1 MNRDVDESYIA
12 DLTDRVF
19 LIQSQFESGKL
30 FISNHLEAGFK
41 ESFQKIRLRA
51 DGKVDPATVDGR
63 IRAMGVAVQHFF
75 ERNEIKKKYTIVDF
89 QETYFRI
96 LFGNFAA
103 FYENMIKSKAEPY
116 QIAHA
121 VSEQEDIVKH
131 IDEIFP
137 DLLNDVR
144 GFWST
149 VYEIGEVHL
158 QDGQQ
163 LKANFAGDL
172 FPSYSENAVST
183 TGLYIDTIILPCPIL
198 RVGGLHGVTDKK
210 YFCYLL
216 IKHVLTC
223 MTYRELALEEI
234 EPAIALVLPE
244 KNNFKEESQEELH
257 QRSLPFILA
266 HAHYLYDREF
276 ESMEDFH
283 EFSSSLTDLDKL
295 FKELKRPDRLL
306 FDTKW
311 GPAGRAQLEKHMASK
326 ERLMTPVLEDTPG
339 IEVMLSCVGRMPQAL
354 AARINAQELRST
366 PYINADTSWTYYKWL
381 MEYEALGFKF
391 DEAALKN
398 LHMVNALSKGM
409 NDGFSWFGNV
419 PTKNILDIRRNGLM
433 PEVRDILSSGV
444 SELINTSP
452 SNYDATSQ
460 RVIDNVDRAFI
471 QHQRFLAKVKR
482 DKLKILGVEVVP
494 FIVNGAFGMA
504 SALVNKPELAM
515 ASVVLGSIGLPTLK
529 DIRTSFK
536 NNQEKMNNYKKTAT
550 GLMFSRK

>member
-19 LIQSQFESGKL
+19 LIQSQFEAGKL

-96 LFGNFAA
+96 LFGNFAT

-276 ESMEDFH
+276 DSMDDFH

-306 FDTKW
+306 FDTEW

>member
-19 LIQSQFESGKL
+19 LIQSQFEAGKL

-137 DLLNDVR
+137 ELLNDIR
-144 GFWST
+144 GFWSA
-149 VYEIGEVHL
+149 VYEIGEIHL

-210 YFCYLL
+210 YFCNLL

-266 HAHYLYDREF
+266 HARYLYDREF
-276 ESMEDFH
+276 ESMEDLH
-283 EFSSSLTDLDKL
+283 EFSSSLTDFDKL

-306 FDTKW
+306 FDTEW
-311 GPAGRAQLEKHMASK
+311 GPAGRAQLEQHMASK

-366 PYINADTSWTYYKWL
+366 PYINADTSWIYYKWL

-433 PEVRDILSSGV
+433 PEVRNILSSGV

-471 QHQRFLAKVKR
+471 QHQRFLEKVKR
-482 DKLKILGVEVVP
+482 DKLRILGVEVVP

-515 ASVVLGSIGLPTLK
+515 ASVVLGSVGLPTLK

-536 NNQEKMNNYKKTAT
+536 NNQEKLNNYKKTAT